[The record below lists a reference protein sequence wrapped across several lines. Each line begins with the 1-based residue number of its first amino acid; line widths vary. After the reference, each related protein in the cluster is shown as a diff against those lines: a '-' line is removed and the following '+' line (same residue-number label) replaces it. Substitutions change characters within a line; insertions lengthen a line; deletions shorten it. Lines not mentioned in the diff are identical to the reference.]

1 MLITQSHP
9 DFFNALTGANS
20 KIVEKSVISLYEALY
35 GNDFITDES
44 LDRKKAR
51 DIIYSV
57 IQEIPWQKDDAQSL
71 IEDDKEKANY
81 IIRRLKDCG
90 WIDFIMDRALLIKTF
105 NFTKNGKKFA
115 QLLYSSSDE
124 ENILVRQRNVRATKA
139 SLESYKKSD
148 DPADLIDAI
157 NFSKYIVSDLT
168 DNIND
173 LREEKNI
180 LMQLAMEDVKVAG
193 GKFIDFVKDKFA
205 SDIAIKF
212 GKDSA
217 NRYILDIEEIVKD
230 LSLDGLDSRQKRLVA
245 HFPMYRKNPNALKNI
260 LDAIDFRLKNACD
273 TKLPQLKKEISTYIQ
288 RGTVIFRQTNSLFF
302 NKNKEVLEIAKIIK
316 SKKDKDKLKLLEDI
330 GKAVRYP
337 NLAILNLNAVKVR
350 RKSKKDETVSF
361 LAPEITMPKE
371 AYIKS
376 NFEQKKH
383 LLFSYSQK
391 EIRAYIEKHFQE
403 ANSLTI
409 TNNTFKIT
417 SPKELLI
424 ALYATDIMKQDKDTY
439 DVSYTGDTSKN
450 IYFETNEYIIRK
462 KEKISGK

>member
-9 DFFNALTGANS
+9 DFFNALTGANN
-20 KIVEKSVISLYEALY
+20 KIVEKSLISLYEALY

-57 IQEIPWQKDDAQSL
+57 IQEIPWQKDDAQSF

-115 QLLYSSSDE
+115 QALYASSDE
-124 ENILVRQRNVRATKA
+124 ENIMVRQRNVRATKA

-230 LSLDGLDSRQKRLVA
+230 LSVDGLDSRQKRLVA

-316 SKKDKDKLKLLEDI
+316 NKKDKEKIKLLEDI
-330 GKAVRYP
+330 GKAVKYP
-337 NLAILNLNAVKVR
+337 NLGILNLSAVRVR

-391 EIRAYIEKHFQE
+391 EIRDYIEKHFQE

-424 ALYATDIMKQDKDTY
+424 ALYATDIMKQDKEKYEVT
-439 DVSYTGDTSKN
+439 YTGNNCKN

>member
-1 MLITQSHP
+1 MLITENHP

-20 KIVEKSVISLYEALY
+20 KIVEKSLISLYEALY
-35 GNDFITDES
+35 GNDFIMDET

-51 DIIYSV
+51 DIVYSV
-57 IQEIPWQKDDAQSL
+57 IQEIPWQKDDSQSF

-90 WIDFIMDRALLIKTF
+90 WIDFIMDKALLIKTF

-115 QLLYSSSDE
+115 QILYASSDE

-205 SDIAIKF
+205 SDIAVKF

-230 LSLDGLDSRQKRLVA
+230 LSFDGLDARQKRLIA

-273 TKLPQLKKEISTYIQ
+273 TKLPQLKKEISSYIQ

-302 NKNKEVLEIAKIIK
+302 NKNKEILKIATIIK
-316 SKKDKDKLKLLEDI
+316 KKKDEEKLKLLEDI
-330 GKAVRYP
+330 GKSVRYP
-337 NLAILNLNAVKVR
+337 NLGILNLSAVKVR
-350 RKSKKDETVSF
+350 RKSKKDEAVSF
-361 LAPEITMPKE
+361 LAPEIIMPKE

-376 NFEQKKH
+376 NFEQRKH
-383 LLFSYSQK
+383 LSFSYSQK
-391 EIRAYIEKHFQE
+391 EIRAYIEKHFE
-403 ANSLTI
+403 DANSLTI
-409 TNNTFKIT
+409 TNNSFKIT
-417 SPKELLI
+417 NPKELLI
-424 ALYATDIMKQDKDTY
+424 ALYATDIMKQDKEKY
-439 DVSYTGDTSKN
+439 EVRYTGGTCKN
-450 IYFETNEYIIRK
+450 IYFETNEYIITK
-462 KEKISGK
+462 KEKN

>member
-20 KIVEKSVISLYEALY
+20 KIVEKSLISLYEALY
-35 GNDFITDES
+35 GNDFITDET

-51 DIIYSV
+51 DIVYSV
-57 IQEIPWQKDDAQSL
+57 IQEIPWQKDDAQSF

-115 QLLYSSSDE
+115 QTLYASSDE

-139 SLESYKKSD
+139 SLESYQKSD

-217 NRYILDIEEIVKD
+217 NRYILDIEEIVKN
-230 LSLDGLDSRQKRLVA
+230 LSLDGLESRQKRLVA

-316 SKKDKDKLKLLEDI
+316 DKKDAEKLKLLEDI
-330 GKAVRYP
+330 GRAVKYP
-337 NLAILNLNAVKVR
+337 NLVILNLSAVKVR

-391 EIRAYIEKHFQE
+391 EIRAYIEKHFKE
-403 ANSLTI
+403 SDSLTI
-409 TNNTFKIT
+409 TNNTFKI
-417 SPKELLI
+417 SNPKELLI
-424 ALYATDIMKQDKDTY
+424 ALYATDIMRQDKEKYEVT
-439 DVSYTGDTSKN
+439 YTGNNCKN

-462 KEKISGK
+462 KEKISGE

>member
-1 MLITQSHP
+1 MLITENHP

-20 KIVEKSVISLYEALY
+20 KIVEKSLISLYEALY
-35 GNDFITDES
+35 GNDFIMDET

-51 DIIYSV
+51 DIVYSV
-57 IQEIPWQKDDAQSL
+57 IQEIPWQKDDTQSF

-90 WIDFIMDRALLIKTF
+90 WIDFIMDKALLIKTF

-115 QLLYSSSDE
+115 QILYASSDE

-148 DPADLIDAI
+148 DPSDLIDAI

-205 SDIAIKF
+205 SDIAVKF

-230 LSLDGLDSRQKRLVA
+230 LSFDGLDARQKRLIA

-273 TKLPQLKKEISTYIQ
+273 TKLPQLKKEISSYIQ

-302 NKNKEVLEIAKIIK
+302 NKNKEILKIATIIK
-316 SKKDKDKLKLLEDI
+316 KKKDEEKLKLLEDI
-330 GKAVRYP
+330 GKSVRYP
-337 NLAILNLNAVKVR
+337 NLGILNLSAVKVR
-350 RKSKKDETVSF
+350 RKSKKDEAVSF
-361 LAPEITMPKE
+361 LAPEIIMPKE

-376 NFEQKKH
+376 NFEQRKH
-383 LLFSYSQK
+383 LSFSYSQK
-391 EIRAYIEKHFQE
+391 EIRAYIEKHFE
-403 ANSLTI
+403 DTNSLTI
-409 TNNTFKIT
+409 TNNSFKIT
-417 SPKELLI
+417 NPKELLI
-424 ALYATDIMKQDKDTY
+424 ALYATDIMKQDKEKY
-439 DVSYTGDTSKN
+439 EVRYTGGTCKN
-450 IYFETNEYIIRK
+450 IYFETNEYIITK
-462 KEKISGK
+462 KEKN

>member
-1 MLITQSHP
+1 MLVTQNHP
-9 DFFNALTGANS
+9 DFFNVLTGANN
-20 KIVEKSVISLYEALY
+20 KIIEQSIISLYGALY
-35 GNDFITDES
+35 GNDFIVDET
-44 LDRKKAR
+44 LDRKKVR
-51 DIIYSV
+51 DIVYSV
-57 IQEIPWQKDDAQSL
+57 IQEIPWQGDDEQNFLDEDKD
-71 IEDDKEKANY
+71 KASY

-90 WIDFIMDRALLIKTF
+90 WIDFIMDKALLIKTF

-115 QLLYSSSDE
+115 QLLFSSSDE

-173 LREEKNI
+173 LRDEKNL

-217 NRYILDIEEIVKD
+217 NRHILDIEEIVKD
-230 LSLDGLDSRQKRLVA
+230 LSLDGLELRQKRLLA

-273 TKLPQLKKEISTYIQ
+273 IKLPQLKKEISSYIQ

-302 NKNKEVLEIAKIIK
+302 NKNKEVLKIANVLKNK
-316 SKKDKDKLKLLEDI
+316 PKDEKLKLLEDI
-330 GKAVRYP
+330 GKAVKYP
-337 NLAILNLNAVKVR
+337 NLRLLNLNAVKIR
-350 RKSKKDETVSF
+350 RKSKKDEAVSF
-361 LAPEITMPKE
+361 LPAEVTMPIE

-383 LLFSYSQK
+383 LSFSYSQK
-391 EIRAYIEKHFQE
+391 EIRAYIERHFEE
-403 ANSLTI
+403 AQSLTI
-409 TNNTFKIT
+409 TNNCFKIT
-417 SPKELLI
+417 NPKEMLI
-424 ALYATDIMKQDKDTY
+424 ALYATDIMRQDKENFEVT
-439 DVSYTGDTSKN
+439 YTGNKCEN
-450 IYFETNEYIIRK
+450 IYFKTDEYIIRK
-462 KEKISGK
+462 KEKISGN

>member
-20 KIVEKSVISLYEALY
+20 KIVEKSLISLYEALY
-35 GNDFITDES
+35 GNDFITDET

-51 DIIYSV
+51 DIVYSV
-57 IQEIPWQKDDAQSL
+57 IQEIPWQKDDAQSF

-115 QLLYSSSDE
+115 QTLYASSDE

-230 LSLDGLDSRQKRLVA
+230 LSFDGLELRQKRLVA

-316 SKKDKDKLKLLEDI
+316 DKKDAEKLKLLEDI
-330 GKAVRYP
+330 GKAVKYP
-337 NLAILNLNAVKVR
+337 NLVILNLSAVKVR

-391 EIRAYIEKHFQE
+391 EIRAYIEKHFE
-403 ANSLTI
+403 ESDSLTI
-409 TNNTFKIT
+409 TNNAFKI
-417 SPKELLI
+417 SNPKELLI
-424 ALYATDIMKQDKDTY
+424 ALYATDIMRQDKEKYEVT
-439 DVSYTGDTSKN
+439 YTGNT
-450 IYFETNEYIIRK
+450 
-462 KEKISGK
+462 

>member
-1 MLITQSHP
+1 MLITENHP

-20 KIVEKSVISLYEALY
+20 KIVEKSLISLYEALY
-35 GNDFITDES
+35 GNDFIMDET

-51 DIIYSV
+51 DIVYSV
-57 IQEIPWQKDDAQSL
+57 IQEIPWQKDDTQSF

-90 WIDFIMDRALLIKTF
+90 WIDFIMDKALLIKTF

-115 QLLYSSSDE
+115 QILYASSDE

-148 DPADLIDAI
+148 DPSDLIDAI

-205 SDIAIKF
+205 SDIAVKF

-230 LSLDGLDSRQKRLVA
+230 LSFDGLDARQKRLIA

-273 TKLPQLKKEISTYIQ
+273 TKLPQLKKEISSYIQ

-302 NKNKEVLEIAKIIK
+302 NKNKEILKIATIIK
-316 SKKDKDKLKLLEDI
+316 KKKDEEKLKLLEDI
-330 GKAVRYP
+330 GKSVRYP
-337 NLAILNLNAVKVR
+337 NLGILNLSAVKVR
-350 RKSKKDETVSF
+350 RKSKKDEAISF
-361 LAPEITMPKE
+361 LAPEIIMPKE

-376 NFEQKKH
+376 NFEQRKH
-383 LLFSYSQK
+383 LSFSYSQK
-391 EIRAYIEKHFQE
+391 EIRAYIEKHFE
-403 ANSLTI
+403 DVNSLTI
-409 TNNTFKIT
+409 TNNSFKIT
-417 SPKELLI
+417 NPKELLI
-424 ALYATDIMKQDKDTY
+424 ALYATDIMKQDKEKY
-439 DVSYTGDTSKN
+439 EVRYTGGTCKN
-450 IYFETNEYIIRK
+450 IYFETNEYIITK
-462 KEKISGK
+462 KEKN

>member
-1 MLITQSHP
+1 MLITENHP

-20 KIVEKSVISLYEALY
+20 KIVEKSLISLYEALY
-35 GNDFITDES
+35 GNDFIMDET

-51 DIIYSV
+51 DIVYSV
-57 IQEIPWQKDDAQSL
+57 IQEIPWQKDDSQSF

-90 WIDFIMDRALLIKTF
+90 WIDFIMDKALLIKTF

-115 QLLYSSSDE
+115 QILYASSDE

-205 SDIAIKF
+205 SDIAVKF

-230 LSLDGLDSRQKRLVA
+230 LSFDGLDARQKRLIA

-273 TKLPQLKKEISTYIQ
+273 TKLPQLKKEISSYIQ

-302 NKNKEVLEIAKIIK
+302 NKNKEILKIATIIK
-316 SKKDKDKLKLLEDI
+316 KKKDEEKLKLLEDI
-330 GKAVRYP
+330 GKSVRYP
-337 NLAILNLNAVKVR
+337 NLSILNLSAVKVR
-350 RKSKKDETVSF
+350 RKSKKDDAVSF
-361 LAPEITMPKE
+361 LAPEIIMPKE

-376 NFEQKKH
+376 NFEQRKH
-383 LLFSYSQK
+383 LSFSYSQK
-391 EIRAYIEKHFQE
+391 EIRAYIEKHFE
-403 ANSLTI
+403 DANSLTI
-409 TNNTFKIT
+409 TNNSFKIT
-417 SPKELLI
+417 NPKELLI
-424 ALYATDIMKQDKDTY
+424 ALYATDIMKQDKEKY
-439 DVSYTGDTSKN
+439 EVRYTGGTCKN
-450 IYFETNEYIIRK
+450 IYFETNEYIITK
-462 KEKISGK
+462 KEKN